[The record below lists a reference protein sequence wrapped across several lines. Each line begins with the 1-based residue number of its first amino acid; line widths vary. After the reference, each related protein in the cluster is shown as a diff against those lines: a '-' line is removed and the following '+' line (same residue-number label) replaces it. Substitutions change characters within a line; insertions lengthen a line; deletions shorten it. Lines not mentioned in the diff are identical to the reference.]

1 MIMPSLVA
9 EVGNHRQKG
18 QEKEEEQKS
27 TVLGDFAP
35 VRASLL
41 HEYQTKTQRWL
52 LPISCTFST
61 QPDMKKCLALVMA
74 TKHRYPTHII
84 IWRNQHSME
93 TGEFEF

>member
-41 HEYQTKTQRWL
+41 HQHQTKTQCLL

-61 QPDMKKCLALVMA
+61 EPDTKKCLALVMA
-74 TKHRYPTHII
+74 TKHRHPTHII
-84 IWRNQHSME
+84 IWRNQHSMAA
-93 TGEFEF
+93 GEFEF